1 MRGHVEDLGSQ
12 PQMDEMEAGPATPEA
27 RIAAWLDCH
36 WRALIAVIWIATM
49 AWLVQFRWGMIKWFS
64 LPDTDDNMRMSQVR
78 ALLNGQGWYDLRQYK
93 LNPPTGFNM
102 HWSRLVDLPIALL
115 DWGARWFVDGATAER
130 FAAAVAPMLPLG
142 LTLFAL
148 ALAARRLVAPN
159 AGLLAAGLAA
169 VCCWA
174 ALSMFMPMRIDHHNW
189 QLTFLVLSIAGI
201 ADPRARRGGIV
212 TGLAS
217 AASLVIGLELLP
229 FLVIVGAATVL
240 RWVWQ
245 PEDRDRLSAYGLSL
259 AVGCAAGYLGFASY
273 DNAVP
278 RCDVLSPVWLGAMVA
293 AGWLAWLLP
302 QLKRDDWRVRLGAAA
317 VGGVVLAAGFA
328 LLAPQCLG
336 RPEQVSPE
344 LYESW
349 LKNINEFKP
358 LYTKDWQVMVGTLA
372 LPLAGVIGA
381 IIATVRARGTAK
393 FAVWAPIALISLT
406 SMLLL
411 LWQTRM
417 GAAAQLTA
425 VPGATA
431 LIWLAVPALRRSGSV
446 LARTIGV
453 AAVVL
458 LISGLGVQYVIGQI
472 PGKKANVRSK
482 AIERANGRCPTLPAM
497 NPIAKLPA
505 TTIFT
510 FVDLGPRLITVTHHK
525 AIAGPYHRN
534 GDAIL
539 DVHHA
544 FDGTPENARATI
556 KRHGATLLMT
566 CPNMSESTVYR
577 ARSPKGFYSQL
588 ATGTKFDWLEPVP
601 LPKESPLLLWRV
613 K

>member
-1 MRGHVEDLGSQ
+1 MNSGAMS
-12 PQMDEMEAGPATPEA
+12 AEA
-27 RIAAWLDCH
+27 RLAALLDRH
-36 WRALIAVIWIATM
+36 WRALVALVWVITCVVM
-49 AWLVQFRWGMIKWFS
+49 VNYRWNMIRWFS

-93 LNPPTGFNM
+93 LNPPQGFDM

-115 DWGARWFVDGATAER
+115 DWGARLFVDGATAER

-148 ALAARRLVAPN
+148 ALAARRLIAPN
-159 AGLLAAGLAA
+159 AGLLAAGFA
-169 VCCWA
+169 VTCCLA

-189 QLTFLVLSIAGI
+189 QLTFLVVGIAGV
-201 ADPRARRGGIV
+201 ADPQARRGGIV
-212 TGLAS
+212 IGLAS
-217 AASLVIGLELLP
+217 AASLTIGLELLP
-229 FLVIVGAATVL
+229 FLVIMGAATVL

-259 AVGCAAGYLGFASY
+259 AVGCAGGYLGFASY
-273 DNAVP
+273 ANAVP

-302 QLKRDDWRVRLGAAA
+302 QLRRDDWRWRLGAAA
-317 VGGVVLAAGFA
+317 VGGVALAAGFA

-358 LYTKDWQVMVGTLA
+358 LYTKKWDVVIGTLA
-372 LPLAGVIGA
+372 LPIAGVIGA
-381 IIATVRARGTAK
+381 IVATVRARGTK
-393 FAVWAPIALISLT
+393 QFAVWAPIALISAT

-411 LWQTRM
+411 LWQARM

-431 LIWLAVPALRRSGSV
+431 LTWLVVPPLRRSTSV
-446 LARTIGV
+446 LTRTIGV
-453 AAVVL
+453 AVVVL
-458 LISGLGVQYVIGQI
+458 LISGLGIQYILSNV
-472 PGKKANVRSK
+472 PGAKPTARSK
-482 AIERANGRCPTLPAM
+482 AIDRANGRCPTLPAM
-497 NPIAKLPA
+497 APVGKLPA
-505 TTIFT
+505 ATIFT

-534 GDAIL
+534 GAAIL

-544 FDGTPENARATI
+544 FDGTPANARAII

-577 ARSPKGFYSQL
+577 ARAPKGFYAQL
-588 ATGTKFDWLEPVP
+588 ATGVRFDWLEPVP
-601 LPKESPLLLWRV
+601 LPKGSPLLLWRV

>member
-1 MRGHVEDLGSQ
+1 MTETG
-12 PQMDEMEAGPATPEA
+12 EAQAKL
-27 RIAAWLDCH
+27 AAMLDRH
-36 WRALIAVIWIATM
+36 WRVLVTLIWLAAVATM
-49 AWLVQFRWGMIKWFS
+49 LWYRQGMIRWFS

-93 LNPPTGFNM
+93 LNPPDGFDM
-102 HWSRLVDLPIALL
+102 HWSRLVDLPIAAINLV
-115 DWGARWFVDGATAER
+115 ARVFVDGPTAER
-130 FAAAVAPMLPLG
+130 VAAAVAPMLPLWV
-142 LTLFAL
+142 TLFAL
-148 ALAARRLVAPN
+148 ALAARRLVAPT
-159 AGLLAAGLAA
+159 AALLAAGF
-169 VCCWA
+169 VVTCCGA
-174 ALSMFMPMRIDHHNW
+174 ALFMYMPMRIDHHGW
-189 QLTFLVLSIAGI
+189 QLAFLVLGIAGV
-201 ADPRARRGGIV
+201 ADPQARRGGIV
-212 TGLAS
+212 IGLAS
-217 AASLVIGLELLP
+217 AASLTIGLELLP
-229 FLVIVGAATVL
+229 FLVIMGAATVL

-245 PEDRDRLSAYGLSL
+245 PEDRARLSAYGLSL
-259 AVGCAAGYLGFASY
+259 AVGCAVGYLGFASY
-273 DNAVP
+273 ANSAP
-278 RCDVLSPVWLGAMVA
+278 RCDVLSPVWLGTMVA

-302 QLKRDDWRVRLGAAA
+302 QMQRGDWRLRLGAAA
-317 VGGVVLAAGFA
+317 LGGAILAAGFA
-328 LLAPQCLG
+328 GLAPQCLG

-344 LYESW
+344 LYNSW
-349 LKNINEFKP
+349 LKNISEFKP
-358 LYTKDWQVMVGTLA
+358 LYTKDWQVALGTLA
-372 LPLAGVIGA
+372 LPLAGVVGA
-381 IIATVRARGTAK
+381 LIATIRARGTPK

-431 LIWLAVPALRRSGSV
+431 LAWLAVPALRRSTSV
-446 LARTIGV
+446 MTRTIGV
-453 AAVVL
+453 VVVVL
-458 LISGLGVQYVIGQI
+458 LISGIGVQIVLGQI
-472 PGKKANVRSK
+472 PGPKPSARSK

-497 NPIAKLPA
+497 NAIGKLPA
-505 TTIFT
+505 TMIFT

-534 GDAIL
+534 GGAIL
-539 DVHHA
+539 DVHRA
-544 FDGTPENARATI
+544 FDGTPANARATI

-577 ARSPKGFYSQL
+577 TRAPKGFYSQL

>member
-1 MRGHVEDLGSQ
+1 MNE
-12 PQMDEMEAGPATPEA
+12 MDSETPDAEA
-27 RIAAWLDCH
+27 RLAALLDRH
-36 WRALIAVIWIATM
+36 WRALVALVWAITM
-49 AWLVQFRWGMIKWFS
+49 AVLVNYRWGMIRWFS

-78 ALLNGQGWYDLRQYK
+78 ALLNGKGWYDLRQYK

-115 DWGARWFVDGATAER
+115 DWGARLFVDGATAER
-130 FAAAVAPMLPLG
+130 FAAAIAPMLPLG
-142 LTLFAL
+142 LTLFGL

-159 AGLLAAGLAA
+159 AALVAAGFAS

-189 QLTFLVLSIAGI
+189 QLTFLVLSVAGI
-201 ADPRARRGGIV
+201 ADPQTRRGGIV
-212 TGLAS
+212 MGLAS
-217 AASLVIGLELLP
+217 AASLTIGLELLP

-245 PEDRDRLSAYGLSL
+245 PEDGDRLSAYGLSL
-259 AVGCAAGYLGFASY
+259 AVGCAVGYLGFASY
-273 DNAVP
+273 ANAVP
-278 RCDVLSPVWLGAMVA
+278 RCDVLSPVWLGTMVA

-302 QLKRDDWRVRLGAAA
+302 HLQRGDWRLRLGAAA
-317 VGGVVLAAGFA
+317 AGGVVLAAGFA

-344 LYESW
+344 LYNSW

-358 LYTKDWQVMVGTLA
+358 LYTKDWQVIVGTLA

-381 IIATVRARGTAK
+381 IVATLRARGTPK
-393 FAVWAPIALISLT
+393 FAVWAPVALISLT

-431 LIWLAVPALRRSGSV
+431 LTWLLVPALRRSPSV
-446 LARTIGV
+446 LARTVGV
-453 AAVVL
+453 VAVIL
-458 LISGLGVQYVIGQI
+458 LISGLGVQFVLGKI
-472 PGKKANVRSK
+472 PGPKPTARSK
-482 AIERANGRCPTLPAM
+482 AIDKANARCPTLPAM
-497 NPIAKLPA
+497 APIAKLPA

-510 FVDLGPRLITVTHHK
+510 FVDLGPRLITVTSHK

-544 FDGTPENARATI
+544 FDGTPANAQAII

-577 ARSPKGFYSQL
+577 SRSPKGFYSQL
-588 ATGTKFDWLEPVP
+588 ASGKKFDWLEPVP
-601 LPKESPLLLWRV
+601 LPKGSPLLLWRV

>member
-1 MRGHVEDLGSQ
+1 MNEAEAQQRLSDL
-12 PQMDEMEAGPATPEA
+12 
-27 RIAAWLDCH
+27 LDRH
-36 WRALIAVIWIATM
+36 WRAAITLIWVAAGASMLWY
-49 AWLVQFRWGMIKWFS
+49 RWNMIRWFS

-93 LNPPTGFNM
+93 MNPPEGFNM
-102 HWSRLVDLPIALL
+102 HWSRLVDLPIAGL
-115 DWGARWFVDGATAER
+115 DLIARLFVAGPTAER
-130 FAAAVAPMLPLG
+130 FAAALAPVLPLWV
-142 LTLFAL
+142 TLIAL

-159 AGLLAAGLAA
+159 AGLLAAAFVP
-169 VCCWA
+169 VCCGA
-174 ALSMFMPMRIDHHNW
+174 ALWMFMPMRIDHHNW

-201 ADPRARRGGIV
+201 ADPDARRGGIV
-212 TGLAS
+212 MGLSS

-259 AVGCAAGYLGFASY
+259 AVGCAGGYLAFASY

-278 RCDVLSPVWLGAMVA
+278 RCDVLSPVYLGTMVA

-302 QLKRDDWRVRLGAAA
+302 QMPRDDWKWRLGAAGT
-317 VGGVVLAAGFA
+317 GGVALIAGFA

-344 LYESW
+344 LYDSW

-358 LYTKDWQVMVGTLA
+358 LYTKDWQFILATLA
-372 LPLAGVIGA
+372 LPVAGVIGA
-381 IIATVRARGTAK
+381 IFATLRARGTPK

-431 LIWLAVPALRRSGSV
+431 LIWIAVPALRRSTSV

-453 AAVVL
+453 VVAFL
-458 LISGLGVQYVIGQI
+458 LFSGLGVQIVLGQI
-472 PGKKANVRSK
+472 PGNKPTARGK
-482 AIERANGRCPTLPAM
+482 AIDRANGRCPTMPAM
-497 NPIAKLPA
+497 RPIAALPA

-510 FVDLGPRLITVTHHK
+510 FVDLGPRLITITHHK
-525 AIAGPYHRN
+525 AVAGPYHRN

-544 FDGTPENARATI
+544 FDGMPENAHAIIR
-556 KRHGATLLMT
+556 RHGATLLMT

-577 ARSPKGFYSQL
+577 ARSPKGFYAQL
-588 ATGTKFDWLEPVP
+588 AAGKTFDWLEPVP
-601 LPKESPLLLWRV
+601 LPKGSPLLLWRV

>member
-1 MRGHVEDLGSQ
+1 
-12 PQMDEMEAGPATPEA
+12 MDE
-27 RIAAWLDCH
+27 AAAQQRVADLLDRH
-36 WRALIAVIWIATM
+36 WRAAIALIWIGTVAVM
-49 AWLVQFRWGMIKWFS
+49 LWVRWGMIRWFS

-93 LNPPTGFNM
+93 LNPPEGFNM
-102 HWSRLVDLPIALL
+102 HWSRLVDLPIAGLDLL
-115 DWGARWFVDGATAER
+115 ARVFVDGPTAER
-130 FAAAVAPMLPLG
+130 FAAAVAPMLPLWV
-142 LTLFAL
+142 TLFAL
-148 ALAARRLVAPN
+148 ALAARRLIAPN
-159 AGLLAAGLAA
+159 AGLLAALFVP
-169 VCCWA
+169 VCCGA
-174 ALSMFMPMRIDHHNW
+174 ALFMFMPMRIDHHNW

-201 ADPRARRGGIV
+201 ADPDTRRGGI
-212 TGLAS
+212 TAGLAS

-229 FLVIVGAATVL
+229 FLVIIGAATVL

-259 AVGCAAGYLGFASY
+259 AVGCAAGYLAFASY

-278 RCDVLSPVWLGAMVA
+278 RCDVLSPVYLGTMVA

-302 QLKRDDWRVRLGAAA
+302 QLQRGDWKLRLGAAA
-317 VGGVVLAAGFA
+317 AGGIVLIAGFA

-344 LYESW
+344 LYNSW

-358 LYTKDWQVMVGTLA
+358 LYTKDWQVALSTLA
-372 LPLAGVIGA
+372 LPLAGVVGA
-381 IIATVRARGTAK
+381 IFATLRARGTPK

-431 LIWLAVPALRRSGSV
+431 LIWYAVPALRSSTSV
-446 LARTIGV
+446 LTRTIGV
-453 AAVVL
+453 VVAFL
-458 LISGLGVQYVIGQI
+458 LFSGLGVQLVLGQI
-472 PGKKANVRSK
+472 PGTKPTARGK

-497 NPIAKLPA
+497 RPIAMLPA

-539 DVHHA
+539 DVHRA

-577 ARSPKGFYSQL
+577 ARSPQGFYSQL
-588 ATGTKFDWLEPVP
+588 TSGKKFDWLEPVP
-601 LPKESPLLLWRV
+601 LPANSPLLLWRV

>member
-1 MRGHVEDLGSQ
+1 MSEMGS
-12 PQMDEMEAGPATPEA
+12 EMGNAEA
-27 RIAAWLDCH
+27 RLAALLDRH
-36 WRALIAVIWIATM
+36 WRALVALAWVITM
-49 AWLVQFRWGMIKWFS
+49 AVLVNVRWGMIRWFS

-93 LNPPTGFNM
+93 MNPPIGFNM

-115 DWGARWFVDGATAER
+115 DWSARLFVDGATAER
-130 FAAAVAPMLPLG
+130 FAAAMAPMLPLG
-142 LTLFAL
+142 LTFFGL

-159 AGLLAAGLAA
+159 AALVA
-169 VCCWA
+169 VGFASMCCWA

-201 ADPRARRGGIV
+201 ADPQTRRGGIV
-212 TGLAS
+212 MGLAS
-217 AASLVIGLELLP
+217 AASLTIGLEMLP
-229 FLVIVGAATVL
+229 FLVIVGVATVL

-259 AVGCAAGYLGFASY
+259 AVGCAVGYLGFASY
-273 DNAVP
+273 DNAAP
-278 RCDVLSPVWLGAMVA
+278 RCDVLSPVWLGTMVA

-302 QLKRDDWRVRLGAAA
+302 QLQRDAWQLRLGAAA
-317 VGGVVLAAGFA
+317 IGGVLLAVGFA

-344 LYESW
+344 LYNSW
-349 LKNINEFKP
+349 LSKINEFKP
-358 LYTKDWQVMVGTLA
+358 LYTKDWQLIIGTLV
-372 LPLAGVIGA
+372 LPLVGVIGA
-381 IIATVRARGTAK
+381 VVATLRARGTPQ
-393 FAVWAPIALISLT
+393 FAVWAPVALISLT

-431 LIWLAVPALRRSGSV
+431 LAWLLVPALRRSTSI
-446 LARTIGV
+446 LMRTIGV
-453 AAVVL
+453 VVVIL
-458 LISGLGVQYVIGQI
+458 LISGLGVQFILGKI
-472 PGKKANVRSK
+472 PGNKPTARSK
-482 AIERANGRCPTLPAM
+482 AIDRANARCPTLPAM
-497 NPIAKLPA
+497 APIAKLPA

-510 FVDLGPRLITVTHHK
+510 FVDLGPRLITVTPHK

-544 FDGTPENARATI
+544 FDGTPANAQAII
-556 KRHGATLLMT
+556 KRHRATLLMT

-588 ATGTKFDWLEPVP
+588 ATGRKFDWLEPVP
-601 LPKESPLLLWRV
+601 LPAGSPLLLWRV

>member
-1 MRGHVEDLGSQ
+1 MSE
-12 PQMDEMEAGPATPEA
+12 MDSKTSPAEAGL
-27 RIAAWLDCH
+27 AALLDRH
-36 WRALIAVIWIATM
+36 WRANVALI
-49 AWLVQFRWGMIKWFS
+49 WLVTMGALLNYRWNMSRWFS

-78 ALLNGQGWYDLRQYK
+78 ALMNGQGWYDLRQYK

-115 DWGARWFVDGATAER
+115 DWTARHFVDGATAER

-159 AGLLAAGLAA
+159 AGLLAALFA
-169 VCCWA
+169 VTCCMA

-201 ADPRARRGGIV
+201 ADPQARRGGIV
-212 TGLAS
+212 MGLAS

-245 PEDRDRLSAYGLSL
+245 PEDRERLSAYGLSL
-259 AVGCAAGYLGFASY
+259 AVGCAVGYLGFASY

-278 RCDVLSPVWLGAMVA
+278 RCDVLSPVWLGTMVA

-302 QLKRDDWRVRLGAAA
+302 QLQRGDWRLRLGAAA

-328 LLAPQCLG
+328 VLAPQCLG

-344 LYESW
+344 LYNSW

-358 LYTKDWQVMVGTLA
+358 LYTKDWQVILGTLA
-372 LPLAGVIGA
+372 LPVAGVIGA
-381 IIATVRARGTAK
+381 MVATLRARGTPK

-431 LIWLAVPALRRSGSV
+431 LTWLLVPALRRSTSV
-446 LARTIGV
+446 LTRTIGV
-453 AAVVL
+453 VVVVL
-458 LISGLGVQYVIGQI
+458 LISGLGVQFVLGKI
-472 PGKKANVRSK
+472 PGPKQTARSK
-482 AIERANGRCPTLPAM
+482 AIEKANGRCPTLPALA
-497 NPIAKLPA
+497 PIAKIPA

-510 FVDLGPRLITVTHHK
+510 FVDMGPRLITVTHHK

-539 DVHHA
+539 DVHRA
-544 FDGTPENARATI
+544 FDGTPENAHATI
-556 KRHGATLLMT
+556 LRHGATLLMT

-577 ARSPKGFYSQL
+577 SRSPKGFYSQL
-588 ATGTKFDWLEPVP
+588 ATGKKFDWLEAVP
-601 LPKESPLLLWRV
+601 LPKGSPLLLWRV

>member
-1 MRGHVEDLGSQ
+1 
-12 PQMDEMEAGPATPEA
+12 MESGTAKLTT
-27 RIAAWLDCH
+27 WLDRH
-36 WRALIAVIWIATM
+36 WRMLVAVIW
-49 AWLVQFRWGMIKWFS
+49 LVTCGFLLWFRAGFIRWFT

-78 ALLNGQGWYDLRQYK
+78 ALLEGQGWYDLRQYK
-93 LNPPTGFNM
+93 LNPPQGFDM

-115 DWGARWFVDGATAER
+115 DWSARFFVDGATAER

-142 LTLFAL
+142 LALFAL
-148 ALAARRLVAPN
+148 ALTARRLIAPN
-159 AGLLAAGLAA
+159 AGLMAAGLT
-169 VCCWA
+169 VTCCMA

-189 QLTFLVLSIAGI
+189 QLTFLVLGIAGI
-201 ADPRARRGGIV
+201 ADPQARRGGITV
-212 TGLAS
+212 GLAS
-217 AASLVIGLELLP
+217 AASLTIGLELLP
-229 FLVIVGAATVL
+229 FLVIMGAATVL

-245 PEDRDRLSAYGLSL
+245 PEDRDRLSGYGLSL
-259 AVGCAAGYLGFASY
+259 AVGCAVGYLGFASY
-273 DNAVP
+273 ANAAP
-278 RCDVLSPVWLGAMVA
+278 RCDVLSPVWLGTMVA

-302 QLKRDDWRVRLGAAA
+302 QLRTEDWRMRLGAAA
-317 VGGVVLAAGFA
+317 AGGVVLAAGFA
-328 LLAPQCLG
+328 GLAPQCLG

-344 LYESW
+344 LYQSW
-349 LKNINEFKP
+349 LKNISEFKP
-358 LYTKDWQVMVGTLA
+358 LYTKDWQVVAGTLA

-381 IIATVRARGTAK
+381 WVATWRARGTAQ

-406 SMLLL
+406 SLLL
-411 LWQTRM
+411 VLWQTRM

-431 LIWLAVPALRRSGSV
+431 LIWIVVPVLRRSTSV
-446 LARTIGV
+446 LARTVGV
-453 AAVVL
+453 VVVVML
-458 LISGLGVQYVIGQI
+458 ASGLGVQYLLGQI
-472 PGKKANVRSK
+472 PGPKKNARMV

-497 NPIAKLPA
+497 AGVGRLPA

-539 DVHHA
+539 SVHRA
-544 FDGTPENARATI
+544 FGGTAENARATI
-556 KRHGATLLMT
+556 ARHGATLLMT

-577 ARSPKGFYSQL
+577 ARSPKGFYAQL
-588 ATGTKFDWLEPVP
+588 ASGKKFDWLEPVTM
-601 LPKESPLLLWRV
+601 PKGSPLLVWRA

>member
-1 MRGHVEDLGSQ
+1 
-12 PQMDEMEAGPATPEA
+12 MDEAEAQQRFADL
-27 RIAAWLDCH
+27 LDRH
-36 WRALIAVIWIATM
+36 WRAAVTLIWVVAAGTM
-49 AWLVQFRWGMIKWFS
+49 LWYRWGMIRWFS

-93 LNPPTGFNM
+93 LNPPEGFNM
-102 HWSRLVDLPIALL
+102 HWSRLVDLPIAGL
-115 DWGARWFVDGATAER
+115 DLIARVFVDGPTAER
-130 FAAAVAPMLPLG
+130 FAAAVAPMLPLWV
-142 LTLFAL
+142 TLIAL
-148 ALAARRLVAPN
+148 ALAARRLVAPH
-159 AGLLAAGLAA
+159 AGLLAAAFVP
-169 VCCWA
+169 VCCGA
-174 ALSMFMPMRIDHHNW
+174 ALWMFMPMRIDHHGW
-189 QLTFLVLSIAGI
+189 QLAFLALGIAGI
-201 ADPRARRGGIV
+201 ADPDARRGGI
-212 TGLAS
+212 TAGLAS

-259 AVGCAAGYLGFASY
+259 AVGCAGGYLAFASY

-278 RCDVLSPVWLGAMVA
+278 RCDVLSPVYLGTMVA

-302 QLKRDDWRVRLGAAA
+302 QLRRGDWKWRLGAAA
-317 VGGVVLAAGFA
+317 AGGVVLIAGFA

-344 LYESW
+344 LYDKW

-358 LYTKDWQVMVGTLA
+358 LYTKDWQVMLGTLA

-381 IIATVRARGTAK
+381 IFATLRARGTSK

-431 LIWLAVPALRRSGSV
+431 LTWIVVPALRRSTSV
-446 LARTIGV
+446 LTRTIGV
-453 AAVVL
+453 VVAFL
-458 LISGLGVQYVIGQI
+458 LFSGLGVQIVLGQI
-472 PGKKANVRSK
+472 PGPKPTARGK
-482 AIERANGRCPTLPAM
+482 AIDRANSRCPTMPSM
-497 NPIAKLPA
+497 RPIAALPT

-510 FVDLGPRLITVTHHK
+510 FVDLGPRLITITHHK

-544 FDGTPENARATI
+544 FDGTPENAHAII

-588 ATGTKFDWLEPVP
+588 ATGKRFDWLEPVP
-601 LPKESPLLLWRV
+601 LPKGSPLLLWRV

>member
-1 MRGHVEDLGSQ
+1 MNEADAQQRFSDL
-12 PQMDEMEAGPATPEA
+12 
-27 RIAAWLDCH
+27 LDRH
-36 WRALIAVIWIATM
+36 WRAAVTLIWVIAAAAMVW
-49 AWLVQFRWGMIKWFS
+49 FRWGMIRWFS

-78 ALLNGQGWYDLRQYK
+78 ALLNGQGWYDLRQYRM
-93 LNPPTGFNM
+93 NPPVGFNM
-102 HWSRLVDLPIALL
+102 HWSRLVDLPIAAL
-115 DWGARWFVDGATAER
+115 DLIARLFVAGPTAER
-130 FAAAVAPMLPLG
+130 FAAAVAPVLPMWV
-142 LTLFAL
+142 TLIAL

-159 AGLLAAGLAA
+159 AGLLAAAFVP
-169 VCCWA
+169 VCCSA
-174 ALSMFMPMRIDHHNW
+174 ALWMFMPMRIDHHNW
-189 QLTFLVLSIAGI
+189 QLAFLVLSIAGI
-201 ADPRARRGGIV
+201 ADPDARRGGIV
-212 TGLAS
+212 MGLAS

-259 AVGCAAGYLGFASY
+259 AVGCAAGYLVFASY

-278 RCDVLSPVWLGAMVA
+278 RCDVLSPVYLGTMVA

-302 QLKRDDWRVRLGAAA
+302 QMPRDDWKWRLGAAA
-317 VGGVVLAAGFA
+317 AGGAVLAAGFA

-358 LYTKDWQVMVGTLA
+358 LYTKDWQVMLATLA
-372 LPLAGVIGA
+372 LPVVGVIGA
-381 IIATVRARGTAK
+381 IFASLRARGTPK
-393 FAVWAPIALISLT
+393 FAAWAPIALISLT

-431 LIWLAVPALRRSGSV
+431 LTWIAVPVLRRSTSV
-446 LARTIGV
+446 LTRTIGV
-453 AAVVL
+453 VVAFL
-458 LISGLGVQYVIGQI
+458 LFSGLGVQIVLGQM
-472 PGKKANVRSK
+472 PGNKPTARGK
-482 AIERANGRCPTLPAM
+482 AIDRANGRCPTMPAM
-497 NPIAKLPA
+497 RPIAALPA

-510 FVDLGPRLITVTHHK
+510 FVDLGPRLITITHHK
-525 AIAGPYHRN
+525 AVAGPYHRN

-544 FDGTPENARATI
+544 FDGTPEIAHAI
-556 KRHGATLLMT
+556 MKRHGATLLMT

-588 ATGTKFDWLEPVP
+588 ASGKKFDWLEPVP
-601 LPKESPLLLWRV
+601 LPKQSPLLLWRV

>member
-1 MRGHVEDLGSQ
+1 MSEMDSQ
-12 PQMDEMEAGPATPEA
+12 TTEAEA
-27 RIAAWLDCH
+27 KLAAWLDRH
-36 WRALIAVIWIATM
+36 WRALIALIWLITAV
-49 AWLVQFRWGMIKWFS
+49 ALVNYRWGMIRWFS

-93 LNPPTGFNM
+93 LNPPQGFNM
-102 HWSRLVDLPIALL
+102 HWSRLVDLPIAAL
-115 DWGARWFVDGATAER
+115 DMGARLFVDGPTAER
-130 FAAAVAPMLPLG
+130 FAAAVAPMLPLL

-148 ALAARRLVAPN
+148 ALAARRLIAPN
-159 AGLLAAGLAA
+159 AGLIAAGFT
-169 VCCWA
+169 VTCCMA

-189 QLTFLVLSIAGI
+189 QLTFLVLGIAGI
-201 ADPRARRGGIV
+201 ADPQARRGGIV
-212 TGLAS
+212 MGLAS

-229 FLVIVGAATVL
+229 FLVIIGAATVL
-240 RWVWQ
+240 RWAWQ

-278 RCDVLSPVWLGAMVA
+278 RCDVLSPVWLGTMVA

-302 QLKRDDWRVRLGAAA
+302 QMQRGDWRMRLGAAA
-317 VGGVVLAAGFA
+317 AGGVVLAAGFA

-344 LYESW
+344 LYNSW
-349 LKNINEFKP
+349 LTNINEFKP
-358 LYTKDWQVMVGTLA
+358 LYTKDWQVVVGTLA

-381 IIATVRARGTAK
+381 IIATLRARGTPK

-431 LIWLAVPALRRSGSV
+431 LTWIAVPALRRSTSV
-446 LARTIGV
+446 LTRTIGV
-453 AAVVL
+453 VAVFL
-458 LISGLGVQYVIGQI
+458 LISGLGVQFVLGKI
-472 PGKKANVRSK
+472 PGAKPTARSK
-482 AIERANGRCPTLPAM
+482 AIDRANGRCPTLPAM
-497 NPIAKLPA
+497 APIAALPA

-510 FVDLGPRLITVTHHK
+510 FVDLGPRLITVTPHK

-539 DVHHA
+539 DVHRT
-544 FDGTPENARATI
+544 FDGTPANARATI

-588 ATGTKFDWLEPVP
+588 ASGAKFDWLEPVT
-601 LPKESPLLLWRV
+601 LPKDSPLLLWRV

>member
-1 MRGHVEDLGSQ
+1 MSEMDSQ
-12 PQMDEMEAGPATPEA
+12 TTAAEAK
-27 RIAAWLDCH
+27 IAAFLDRH
-36 WRALIAVIWIATM
+36 WRALIALI
-49 AWLVQFRWGMIKWFS
+49 WLVTAAALVKYRWGMIQWFS

-93 LNPPTGFNM
+93 LNPPEGFNM
-102 HWSRLVDLPIALL
+102 HWSRLVDLPIVAL
-115 DWGARWFVDGATAER
+115 DMGARLFVDGATAER

-148 ALAARRLVAPN
+148 ALAARRLIAPN
-159 AGLLAAGLAA
+159 AGLIAAGFT
-169 VCCWA
+169 VTCCMA

-189 QLTFLVLSIAGI
+189 QLTFLVLGIAGI
-201 ADPRARRGGIV
+201 ADSQARRGGIV
-212 TGLAS
+212 MGLAS
-217 AASLVIGLELLP
+217 AASLTIGLELLP
-229 FLVIVGAATVL
+229 FLVIIGAATVL

-259 AVGCAAGYLGFASY
+259 AVGCAVGYLGFASY
-273 DNAVP
+273 ANAAP

-302 QLKRDDWRVRLGAAA
+302 QMPRGDWRLRLGAAA

-344 LYESW
+344 LYNSW

-358 LYTKDWQVMVGTLA
+358 LYTKGWHVVVGTLA

-381 IIATVRARGTAK
+381 IIATLRARGTAR

-431 LIWLAVPALRRSGSV
+431 LTWIAVPALRRSTSV
-446 LARTIGV
+446 LTRTIGV
-453 AAVVL
+453 VAVFL
-458 LISGLGVQYVIGQI
+458 LISGLGVQFVLGKI
-472 PGKKANVRSK
+472 PGSKPTVRSK
-482 AIERANGRCPTLPAM
+482 AIDRANGRCPTLPAM
-497 NPIAKLPA
+497 APIAAIPA

-510 FVDLGPRLITVTHHK
+510 FVDLGPRLITVTPHK

-539 DVHHA
+539 DVHRT
-544 FDGTPENARATI
+544 FDGTPANARATI

-577 ARSPKGFYSQL
+577 ARSPKGFYAQL
-588 ATGTKFDWLEPVP
+588 ATGAKFDWLERVP
-601 LPKESPLLLWRV
+601 LPKDSPLMLWRV

>member
-1 MRGHVEDLGSQ
+1 
-12 PQMDEMEAGPATPEA
+12 MDE
-27 RIAAWLDCH
+27 AAAQQRFVDLLDRH
-36 WRALIAVIWIATM
+36 WRALITLVWGVTAGTM
-49 AWLVQFRWGMIKWFS
+49 VWYRWGMIRWFS

-93 LNPPTGFNM
+93 LNPPEGFNM
-102 HWSRLVDLPIALL
+102 HWSRLVDLPIAGL
-115 DWGARWFVDGATAER
+115 DLIARLFVSGPTAER
-130 FAAAVAPMLPLG
+130 FAAAVAPMLPLWV
-142 LTLFAL
+142 TLLAL
-148 ALAARRLVAPN
+148 ALAARWLIAPN
-159 AGLLAAGLAA
+159 AGLLAAAFVS
-169 VCCWA
+169 VCCMA
-174 ALSMFMPMRIDHHNW
+174 ALTMFMPMRIDHHNW

-201 ADPRARRGGIV
+201 ADPNARRGGIV
-212 TGLAS
+212 MGLAS

-245 PEDRDRLSAYGLSL
+245 PDDRQRLSGYGLSL
-259 AVGCAAGYLGFASY
+259 AVGCAGGYLAFASY
-273 DNAVP
+273 DNAIP
-278 RCDVLSPVWLGAMVA
+278 RCDVLSPVYLGTMVA

-302 QLKRDDWRVRLGAAA
+302 QLQRGDWKWRFGAAGA
-317 VGGVVLAAGFA
+317 GGLVLIAGFA

-344 LYESW
+344 LYNSW

-358 LYTKDWQVMVGTLA
+358 LYTKDWQTMAGTLA
-372 LPLAGVIGA
+372 LPLAGVVGA
-381 IIATVRARGTAK
+381 IFATLRARGSSK

-417 GAAAQLTA
+417 GPAAQLTA
-425 VPGATA
+425 VLGATA
-431 LIWLAVPALRRSGSV
+431 LTWIAVPALRRSTSV
-446 LARTIGV
+446 LTRTLGV
-453 AAVVL
+453 VVAFL
-458 LISGLGVQYVIGQI
+458 LFSGLGVQIVLGQI
-472 PGKKANVRSK
+472 PGEKASARSK
-482 AIERANGRCPTLPAM
+482 AIDRANARCPTLPAM
-497 NPIAKLPA
+497 RPIAALPA

-510 FVDLGPRLITVTHHK
+510 FVDLGPRLITITHHK

-534 GDAIL
+534 GAAIL

-544 FDGTPENARATI
+544 FDGTPENARTI
-556 KRHGATLLMT
+556 IKQHKATLVMT

-577 ARSPKGFYSQL
+577 SRSPNGFYSQL
-588 ATGTKFDWLEPVP
+588 AAGKRFDWLEPVA
-601 LPKESPLLLWRV
+601 LPANSPLLLWRV

>member
-1 MRGHVEDLGSQ
+1 MNDVRRGRMPVLDMLEN
-12 PQMDEMEAGPATPEA
+12 
-27 RIAAWLDCH
+27 RWLRLVSLV
-36 WRALIAVIWIATM
+36 WLITCGVMVWH
-49 AWLVQFRWGMIKWFS
+49 RWGMIKWFS

-93 LNPPTGFNM
+93 MNPPDGFNM
-102 HWSRLVDLPIALL
+102 HWSRLVDLPIAGL
-115 DWGARWFVDGATAER
+115 DMLARMFVSGQAAER
-130 FAAAVAPMLPLG
+130 FAAAVAPMLPLWIA
-142 LTLFAL
+142 LFAL
-148 ALAARRLVAPN
+148 ALTARRLIAPT
-159 AGLLAAGLAA
+159 AGILAALFA
-169 VCCWA
+169 VICCQA
-174 ALSMFMPMRIDHHNW
+174 SLSMFMPMRIDHHNW
-189 QLTFLVLSIAGI
+189 QLAFLVLGIAGV
-201 ADPRARRGGIV
+201 ADPGARRGGIV
-212 TGLAS
+212 LGLAS

-229 FLVIVGAATVL
+229 FLMIMGAATVL

-245 PEDRDRLSAYGLSL
+245 PDDAPRVSAYGLSL

-293 AGWLAWLLP
+293 AGWIAWLLP
-302 QLKRDDWRVRLGAAA
+302 QSKSTDWRIRLGLAA
-317 VGGVVLAAGFA
+317 VAGGVLVAGFA

-336 RPEQVSPE
+336 RPEQVSPA
-344 LYESW
+344 LYDSW
-349 LKNINEFKP
+349 LKNISEFKP
-358 LYTKDWQVMVGTLA
+358 LYTKDWQVAVATIA

-381 IIATVRARGTAK
+381 FVATWRARGTAL

-431 LIWLAVPALRRSGSV
+431 LTWLAVPALRRSTSV
-446 LARTIGV
+446 LTRTIGV
-453 AAVVL
+453 VVAFL
-458 LISGLGVQYVIGQI
+458 LFSGLGVQLVLGQI
-472 PGKKANVRSK
+472 PGTKPTARSK
-482 AIERANGRCPTLPAM
+482 AIDRANGRCPTLPALA
-497 NPIAKLPA
+497 PIAKLPA

-510 FVDLGPRLITVTHHK
+510 FVDMGPRLITVTHHK

-539 DVHHA
+539 DVHRA
-544 FDGTPENARATI
+544 FDGTPENAYATI
-556 KRHGATLLMT
+556 KRHRATLLMT

-577 ARSPKGFYSQL
+577 TRSPKGFYSQL
-588 ATGTKFDWLEPVP
+588 ATGKRFDWLEPVP
-601 LPKESPLLLWRV
+601 LPRSSPLLLWRV

>member
-1 MRGHVEDLGSQ
+1 MIEVESGTQ
-12 PQMDEMEAGPATPEA
+12 GPEA
-27 RIAAWLDCH
+27 RIAALLDRH
-36 WRALIAVIWIATM
+36 WQALVAVVWCVTM
-49 AWLVQFRWGMIKWFS
+49 AVLVYIRWGMIRWFT

-93 LNPPTGFNM
+93 LNPPVGFNM

-115 DWGARWFVDGATAER
+115 DWGARHFVDAATAER

-159 AGLLAAGLAA
+159 AALLAVGFA
-169 VCCWA
+169 VTCCLA

-189 QLTFLVLSIAGI
+189 QLTFLVISIAGI
-201 ADPRARRGGIV
+201 ADSQARRGGIV
-212 TGLAS
+212 MGLAS
-217 AASLVIGLELLP
+217 AASLTIGLELLP
-229 FLVIVGAATVL
+229 FLVIVGAAAVL

-245 PEDRDRLSAYGLSL
+245 PEDRERLSAYGLSL

-273 DNAVP
+273 ANAVP
-278 RCDVLSPVWLGAMVA
+278 RCDVLSPVWLGMMVA

-302 QLKRDDWRVRLGAAA
+302 QLQRGDWRLRLGAAA
-317 VGGVVLAAGFA
+317 LGGAVLAAGFI

-344 LYESW
+344 LYDSW

-358 LYTKDWQVMVGTLA
+358 LYTKDWQVVVGTLA

-381 IIATVRARGTAK
+381 IVATLRARGTPN
-393 FAVWAPIALISLT
+393 FAVWAPVALISLT

-431 LIWLAVPALRRSGSV
+431 LTWLLVPILRRSTSV
-446 LARTIGV
+446 LTRTIGV
-453 AAVVL
+453 AFVIL
-458 LISGLGVQYVIGQI
+458 LISGLGAQIVLGNI
-472 PGKKANVRSK
+472 PGKKATARSK
-482 AIERANGRCPTLPAM
+482 AIDKANARCPTLPALA
-497 NPIAKLPA
+497 PIARLPA

-510 FVDLGPRLITVTHHK
+510 FVDLGPRLITVTPHK

-544 FDGTPENARATI
+544 FDGAPENAHAII

-577 ARSPKGFYSQL
+577 SRSPKGFYAQL
-588 ATGTKFDWLEPVP
+588 ASGKKFDWLEPVP
-601 LPKESPLLLWRV
+601 LPKGSPLLLWRV

>member
-1 MRGHVEDLGSQ
+1 MN
-12 PQMDEMEAGPATPEA
+12 EAEA
-27 RIAAWLDCH
+27 QQRIADALDRH
-36 WRALIAVIWIATM
+36 WRAAITLIWVAAAGTM
-49 AWLVQFRWGMIKWFS
+49 LWYRWGMIRWFA

-93 LNPPTGFNM
+93 LNPPDGFNM
-102 HWSRLVDLPIALL
+102 HWSRLVDLPIAAL
-115 DWGARWFVDGATAER
+115 DLIARVFISGPNAER
-130 FAAAVAPMLPLG
+130 FAAAVAPILPLWV
-142 LTLFAL
+142 TLIAL
-148 ALAARRLVAPN
+148 ALAARRLVAPQ
-159 AGLLAAGLAA
+159 AGLLAAAFVP
-169 VCCWA
+169 VCCGA
-174 ALSMFMPMRIDHHNW
+174 ALWMFMPMRIDHHNW
-189 QLTFLVLSIAGI
+189 QLTFLALSLAGI
-201 ADPRARRGGIV
+201 ADPDARRGGI
-212 TGLAS
+212 TAGLAS

-229 FLVIVGAATVL
+229 FLMIVGAATVL

-245 PEDRDRLSAYGLSL
+245 PEDRDRLSAYGLSI
-259 AVGCAAGYLGFASY
+259 AVGCAVGYLGFASY
-273 DNAVP
+273 DNAIP
-278 RCDVLSPVWLGAMVA
+278 RCDVLSPVYLGTMVA
-293 AGWLAWLLP
+293 AGWLTWLLS
-302 QLKRDDWRVRLGAAA
+302 QIKRGDWTWRLGTAT
-317 VGGVVLAAGFA
+317 VGGIVLIAGFA

-344 LYESW
+344 LYDKW

-358 LYTKDWQVMVGTLA
+358 LYTKDWQVMLGTLA

-381 IIATVRARGTAK
+381 FFATLRARGTPK

-411 LWQTRM
+411 MWQTRM

-425 VPGATA
+425 VPGATV
-431 LIWLAVPALRRSGSV
+431 LTWIAVPALRRSTSV
-446 LARTIGV
+446 LTRTLGV
-453 AAVVL
+453 VGAFL
-458 LISGLGVQYVIGQI
+458 LFSGLGVQIVLGQI
-472 PGKKANVRSK
+472 PGPKPTARGK
-482 AIERANGRCPTLPAM
+482 AIERANGRCPTMPAM
-497 NPIAKLPA
+497 RPIAALPA

-510 FVDLGPRLITVTHHK
+510 FVDLGPRLITITHHK

-544 FDGTPENARATI
+544 FDGSPENAHAI
-556 KRHGATLLMT
+556 MKRHGATLLMT

-588 ATGTKFDWLEPVP
+588 ATGKKFDWLEPVP
-601 LPKESPLLLWRV
+601 LPKGSPLLLWQV

>member
-1 MRGHVEDLGSQ
+1 
-12 PQMDEMEAGPATPEA
+12 MDSESAKL
-27 RIAAWLDCH
+27 AAWLDRH
-36 WRALIAVIWIATM
+36 WRALVAAI
-49 AWLVQFRWGMIKWFS
+49 WLVTCAILVWHRAGFIRWFT

-78 ALLNGQGWYDLRQYK
+78 ALLEGQGWYDLRQYK
-93 LNPPTGFNM
+93 LNLPEGFNM

-115 DWGARWFVDGATAER
+115 DWTARLFVDGPTAER

-142 LTLFAL
+142 LALFAL
-148 ALAARRLVAPN
+148 ALAARRLIAPN
-159 AGLLAAGLAA
+159 AGLVAAGFA
-169 VCCWA
+169 VTCCMA

-189 QLTFLVLSIAGI
+189 QLTFLVLGIAGI
-201 ADPRARRGGIV
+201 ADPKARRGGI
-212 TGLAS
+212 TMGLAS
-217 AASLVIGLELLP
+217 AASLTIGLELLP
-229 FLVIVGAATVL
+229 FLVIMGAATVL

-245 PEDRDRLSAYGLSL
+245 PEDRDRLSGYGLSL
-259 AVGCAAGYLGFASY
+259 ASGCAAGYLGFASY
-273 DNAVP
+273 ANAVP
-278 RCDVLSPVWLGAMVA
+278 RCDVLSPVWLGTMVA

-302 QLKRDDWRVRLGAAA
+302 QTKSTDWRIRLGAAA

-328 LLAPQCLG
+328 GFAPQCLG

-344 LYESW
+344 LYDSW

-358 LYTKDWQVMVGTLA
+358 LYTKDWQMMAGTLA

-381 IIATVRARGTAK
+381 FVAAWRARGTAA

-431 LIWLAVPALRRSGSV
+431 LVWILVPALRRSTSV
-446 LARTIGV
+446 LARTVGV
-453 AAVVL
+453 AVVVL
-458 LISGLGVQYVIGQI
+458 LISGLGVQYVLGQI
-472 PGKKANVRSK
+472 PGPKKTARSK
-482 AIERANGRCPTLPAM
+482 AVERANGRCPTLPAM
-497 NPIAKLPA
+497 AGVGRLPA

-534 GDAIL
+534 GGAIL

-544 FDGTPENARATI
+544 FGGTPENARAII

-588 ATGTKFDWLEPVP
+588 ATGTKFGWLEPVAM
-601 LPKESPLLLWRV
+601 PKDSPLLVWRV

>member
-1 MRGHVEDLGSQ
+1 MNE
-12 PQMDEMEAGPATPEA
+12 MDSETSAPAA
-27 RIAAWLDCH
+27 RIAALLDQHWQALVALVWL
-36 WRALIAVIWIATM
+36 VTM
-49 AWLVQFRWGMIKWFS
+49 AVLVNLRWGMIRWFT

-78 ALLNGQGWYDLRQYK
+78 ALLGGQGWYDLRQYR
-93 LNPPTGFNM
+93 LNPPAGFNM

-115 DWGARWFVDGATAER
+115 DWGARQFVDGATAER

-148 ALAARRLVAPN
+148 ALAARRLVAPS
-159 AGLLAAGLAA
+159 AALLAVAFATT
-169 VCCWA
+169 CCMA

-201 ADPRARRGGIV
+201 ADPQTRRGGIAM
-212 TGLAS
+212 GLAS
-217 AASLVIGLELLP
+217 AASLTIGLELLP
-229 FLVIVGAATVL
+229 FLVIVGVATVL

-278 RCDVLSPVWLGAMVA
+278 RCDVLSPVWLGTMVA

-302 QLKRDDWRVRLGAAA
+302 QLQRGDWRLRLGAAA
-317 VGGVVLAAGFA
+317 LGGVMLAAGFA

-344 LYESW
+344 LYTSW
-349 LKNINEFKP
+349 LRNINEFKP
-358 LYTKDWQVMVGTLA
+358 LYTKDWQVIVGTLA

-381 IIATVRARGTAK
+381 IVATMRARGTPQ
-393 FAVWAPIALISLT
+393 FAVWAPVALISLT

-431 LIWLAVPALRRSGSV
+431 LTWLLVPALRRSTSV
-446 LARTIGV
+446 VTRTIGV
-453 AAVVL
+453 VVAIL
-458 LISGLGVQYVIGQI
+458 LISGLGVQYVLGKI
-472 PGKKANVRSK
+472 PGNQPTARSK
-482 AIERANGRCPTLPAM
+482 AIDKANARCPTLPAM
-497 NPIAKLPA
+497 APIARLPA

-510 FVDLGPRLITVTHHK
+510 FVDLGPRLITVTSHK

-534 GDAIL
+534 GEAIL

-544 FDGTPENARATI
+544 FDGAPENARAII

-577 ARSPKGFYSQL
+577 ARSPKGFYAQL
-588 ATGTKFDWLEPVP
+588 ASGKKFDWLEPVP
-601 LPKESPLLLWRV
+601 LPRESPLLLWRV

>member
-1 MRGHVEDLGSQ
+1 M
-12 PQMDEMEAGPATPEA
+12 
-27 RIAAWLDCH
+27 
-36 WRALIAVIWIATM
+36 
-49 AWLVQFRWGMIKWFS
+49 
-64 LPDTDDNMRMSQVR
+64 
-78 ALLNGQGWYDLRQYK
+78 
-93 LNPPTGFNM
+93 
-102 HWSRLVDLPIALL
+102 
-115 DWGARWFVDGATAER
+115 
-130 FAAAVAPMLPLG
+130 
-142 LTLFAL
+142 
-148 ALAARRLVAPN
+148 
-159 AGLLAAGLAA
+159 
-169 VCCWA
+169 
-174 ALSMFMPMRIDHHNW
+174 
-189 QLTFLVLSIAGI
+189 
-201 ADPRARRGGIV
+201 
-212 TGLAS
+212 GLAS
-217 AASLVIGLELLP
+217 AASLTIGLELLP

-245 PEDRDRLSAYGLSL
+245 PEDGDRLSAYGLSL
-259 AVGCAAGYLGFASY
+259 AVGCAVGYLGFASY
-273 DNAVP
+273 ANAVP
-278 RCDVLSPVWLGAMVA
+278 RCDVLSPVWLGTMVA

-302 QLKRDDWRVRLGAAA
+302 HLQRGDWRLRLGAAA
-317 VGGVVLAAGFA
+317 AGGVVLAAGFA

-344 LYESW
+344 LYASW

-358 LYTKDWQVMVGTLA
+358 LYTKDWQVIVGTLS

-381 IIATVRARGTAK
+381 VVATLRARGTPN
-393 FAVWAPIALISLT
+393 FAVWAPVALISLT

-431 LIWLAVPALRRSGSV
+431 LTWLLVPALRRSTSV

-453 AAVVL
+453 VVAIL
-458 LISGLGVQYVIGQI
+458 LISGLGVQYVLGQI
-472 PGKKANVRSK
+472 PGPKATARSK
-482 AIERANGRCPTLPAM
+482 AIDKANARCPTLPALA
-497 NPIAKLPA
+497 PIARLPA

-510 FVDLGPRLITVTHHK
+510 FVDLGPRLITVTPHK

-544 FDGTPENARATI
+544 FDGTPDTARAII
-556 KRHGATLLMT
+556 KRHGASLLMT

-588 ATGTKFDWLEPVP
+588 ASRKKFDWLEPVP
-601 LPKESPLLLWRV
+601 LPKGSPLLLWRV